1 MTTFHSQFSA
11 FIAEFK
17 AQRGLGNPQPL
28 RCPKRL
34 RRVLSATEAA
44 AERRELDELLP
55 QYDPS
60 YEDDADGNR
69 YESGKRV
76 ADRISFLCWF
86 LSAA

>member
-1 MTTFHSQFSA
+1 MTTFHQQFSA

-28 RCPKRL
+28 RSPNRP
-34 RRVLSATEAA
+34 RHVLSATEVDAA
-44 AERRELDELLP
+44 RRELDELLP

-60 YEDDADGNR
+60 YEDDADGDR